1 MFLYLFKKAI
11 SFGILKYKMKKKLLT
26 FLLSFF
32 TFIAAYNAYADDK
45 VYNVYMICWNG
56 FDKSAEGF
64 RDYLVSKDVK
74 FNLIVRNLKENTE
87 NINQLKSEI
96 KEKNPDII
104 ITWGTAVTLGIFGP
118 FNDNNTSGQ
127 FIRNIPG
134 VFMAISD
141 PKAVGIIS
149 NTNKNRSYLTGVTMN
164 NSIEEN
170 LKNAKM
176 IIDFKRLGILFDSN
190 NIIANETINKLK
202 NLAPIM
208 DIQIIEKQEE
218 ENETIARQVKI
229 LAEKNIDSIYLDQ
242 ASMTDQDRQRVIREA
257 LKRNIPV
264 ISNNISDIKSGA
276 LIATVSGNYN
286 IGLLAGLQ
294 AYQILINKKEP
305 AKIPISPPAGNIIA
319 VNPQIVKKM
328 GIKIPIETI
337 SKIQF
342 MQ

>member
-1 MFLYLFKKAI
+1 
-11 SFGILKYKMKKKLLT
+11 
-26 FLLSFF
+26 
-32 TFIAAYNAYADDK
+32 
-45 VYNVYMICWNG
+45 
-56 FDKSAEGF
+56 
-64 RDYLVSKDVK
+64 
-74 FNLIVRNLKENTE
+74 
-87 NINQLKSEI
+87 
-96 KEKNPDII
+96 
-104 ITWGTAVTLGIFGP
+104 
-118 FNDNNTSGQ
+118 
-127 FIRNIPG
+127 
-134 VFMAISD
+134 
-141 PKAVGIIS
+141 
-149 NTNKNRSYLTGVTMN
+149 MN

-176 IIDFKRLGILFDSN
+176 IIKFKRLGFLFDNN

-202 NLAPIM
+202 NLASIM

-218 ENETIARQVKI
+218 ENETIARQIKI

-242 ASMTDQDRQRVIREA
+242 ASMTDQDRQRIIREA

-264 ISNNISDIKSGA
+264 ISNNIFDIKSGA

-286 IGLLAGLQ
+286 IGQLAGLQ

-328 GIKIPIETI
+328 GIKIPLEII